1 MHSPEILLPDLN
13 AALRDLYGAVQLLG
27 DEERLKTDLRLAMRR
42 LLLAEVLGSHSIIAV
57 GGSQGAG
64 KTTLLRTLYQL
75 EQADVQWL
83 RPNEGRGE
91 KLPVLV
97 LEDPAHTR
105 VQGAVRRLRK
115 AGDHYQTS
123 LEEVGLD
130 QFEAAIYDPQPDVL
144 LPVLKVPPR
153 YFNRANQ
160 AWLLLPG
167 YEERDRQNKAWQ
179 ELMRQA
185 LVGATACVIVTDETR
200 MANRQQVQIVNDM
213 LTNELRQVQP
223 LIVISKT
230 EGARANAARQQELRT
245 TALQVFGLTAETGE
259 RNVICTGSDDAD
271 YIAEWLPLLKG
282 RISELACAGGSDRK
296 AQLQRLE
303 TVLSRD
309 LSAVLGTIY
318 TKSRLYF
325 ERRDGGDEGYQ
336 AVAGDCMQ
344 QFDEQR
350 DLLRVDYQQG
360 VARLLDEQ
368 FAGAWQHLQELLQD
382 DHEGVINNIKDF
394 FKKATTSQLR
404 IEADVGTAWGKPAT
418 LMARHA
424 KLMGELT
431 QRRLGAPDVARDTT
445 VQAATSAPLL
455 QRLGYANAAQQPI
468 AWRRPDEDDL
478 RNLKVLLNAREL
490 DKSAQRPPVRS
501 DAGLERAVQ
510 LLPTLTLEYARMA
523 SLMPALVGVDP
534 DTLTPAE
541 AGAQADLMHAA
552 VEQLSQGV
560 QLGQTVLR
568 SIATVLTVDIL
579 SDGDVDV
586 IPALLNVLHPE
597 TAGGGT
603 AAGGAAAAIGGV
615 GAAVVGAVAVGYLAY
630 SAISAARAHDAKAR
644 VAAHAMLLSIR
655 DYHQRHFVHQ
665 FDQLMDQM
673 RHRMRQALRERF
685 RLHEGL
691 MEKDRLA
698 KAMADVRAL
707 QRDMLEEIGNSGAAL
722 SLFRPEEAV

>member
-1 MHSPEILLPDLN
+1 MQSPEILLHDLN

-27 DEERLKTDLRLAMRR
+27 DEERLKTDLRLVMRR
-42 LLLAEVLGSHSIIAV
+42 LLLAEVLGNHSIIAV

-75 EQADVQWL
+75 DQADVQWL

-105 VQGAVRRLRK
+105 VQGAVRRLCK
-115 AGDHYQTS
+115 AGDRYQTS
-123 LEEVGLD
+123 PEDVGLD
-130 QFEAAIYDPQPDVL
+130 EFEAAIYDPQPDVL

-230 EGARANAARQQELRT
+230 EGARDNAARQQELRA
-245 TALQVFGLTAETGE
+245 TALQVFGSAETNE
-259 RNVICTGSDDAD
+259 RNVICTGSDDTD
-271 YIAEWLPLLKG
+271 YIREWLPLLKD
-282 RISELACAGGSDRK
+282 RVSELACAGGSDRK

-309 LSAVLGTIY
+309 LSAVLGIIY
-318 TKSRLYF
+318 AKSRLYF
-325 ERRDGGDEGYQ
+325 ERRDGGDGGYQ

-350 DLLRVDYQQG
+350 DLLRGDYQQG
-360 VARLLDEQ
+360 LARLLDEQ
-368 FAGAWQHLQELLQD
+368 FDCAWKCLQELLQR
-382 DHEGVINNIKDF
+382 DHEGVINNTKDF
-394 FKKATTSQLR
+394 FKKATASQLR
-404 IEADVGTAWGKPAT
+404 IEADVRNSWGKPAA
-418 LMARHA
+418 LMAHHA

-431 QRRLGAPDVARDTT
+431 QKKLGAPDTARNTT
-445 VQAATSAPLL
+445 ALAAASHPLL
-455 QRLGYANAAQQPI
+455 QRLGYEDADRQPI
-468 AWRRPDEDDL
+468 TWQRPDEGDL
-478 RNLKVLLNAREL
+478 RNLKVLLNARER
-490 DKSAQRPPVRS
+490 DKSAQRPPVHF

-534 DTLTPAE
+534 DTLKPVE
-541 AGAQADLMHAA
+541 AGAQADLMHTA
-552 VEQLSQGV
+552 VEQLGQGV

-568 SIATVLTVDIL
+568 SIATVLTVDVL

-586 IPALLNVLHPE
+586 IPALLNVLHPG
-597 TAGGGT
+597 TATGGT
-603 AAGGAAAAIGGV
+603 MTGGAAAAIGGV

-630 SAISAARAHDAKAR
+630 SAISAARTYDAKAR
-644 VAAHAMLLSIR
+644 VAAHAMLLNIR
-655 DYHQRHFVHQ
+655 DHHQRHFVHQ
-665 FDQLMDQM
+665 FDQLMEQM
-673 RHRMRQALRERF
+673 RNRMRQALRERF

-691 MEKDRLA
+691 MEKDHLA

-722 SLFRPEEAV
+722 SLFRPEEAL